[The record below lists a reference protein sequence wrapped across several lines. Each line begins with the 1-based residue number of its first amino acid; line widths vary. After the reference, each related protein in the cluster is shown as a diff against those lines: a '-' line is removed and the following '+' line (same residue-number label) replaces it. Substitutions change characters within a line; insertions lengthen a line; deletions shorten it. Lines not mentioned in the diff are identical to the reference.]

1 MIGRVREWVIRQ
13 LTLGHFS
20 TRSDVVWRAATL
32 AAKVGILAL
41 CINLAMEATMAQF
54 DLLPY
59 PFSDAVKMIFIM
71 SPTISFMIGFVA
83 YLVVGFAIYDL
94 SRERSEFETL
104 SRTDQLSGLANRR
117 SFLESFQECDR
128 QGKALLV
135 FDVDHFKT
143 INDRYGHAAGDL
155 VIIAVAGILTKVFS
169 ARARVARVGGEE
181 FAVLVC
187 DRGIAEAMAL
197 GEMVRLRVEALRVPY
212 EGEDI
217 TVTISGG
224 VTTLVMEDSFTSA
237 FSRADRALYKAKYQG
252 RNRILPAPP
261 SGDEPSPAEDVEMPR
276 RRFRDIAPDR
286 DRAVG

>member
-1 MIGRVREWVIRQ
+1 MIGSLREWVIRQ

-41 CINLAMEATMAQF
+41 CIHLAMEATMAQF
-54 DLLPY
+54 GLLPY
-59 PFSDAVKMIFIM
+59 PFSDSVKMIFIM

-83 YLVVGFAIYDL
+83 YLLVGFAIYDL
-94 SRERSEFETL
+94 SRERSEFELL

-117 SFLESFQECDR
+117 AFLETFDECDR

-155 VIIAVAGILTKVFS
+155 VIVAVAGILAKVFS
-169 ARARVARVGGEE
+169 GRARVARVGGEE
-181 FAVLVC
+181 FAVLLC
-187 DRGIAEAMAL
+187 DCGLAEAMAL
-197 GEMVRLRVEALRVPY
+197 GEVVRMRVEALRVAY
-212 EGEDI
+212 EGEEI

-224 VTTLVMEDSFTSA
+224 VSTLTMEDSFTSA
-237 FSRADRALYKAKYQG
+237 FSRADRALYRAKHQG
-252 RNRILPAPP
+252 RNQILPAPAVAE
-261 SGDEPSPAEDVEMPR
+261 EPSLVDEGALQR
-276 RRFRDIAPDR
+276 RRFRDASSGR
-286 DRAVG
+286 DRAAS